1 MVSLDHRDAHI
12 LARFQ
17 LFRSPRGKQRD
28 DENHIESKTSGAD
41 EKNERDYPHHPEVR
55 DTATLRVEQYMSR
68 DEEVKGYVV
77 RPSSEERGTIG
88 E

>member
-1 MVSLDHRDAHI
+1 
-12 LARFQ
+12 
-17 LFRSPRGKQRD
+17 
-28 DENHIESKTSGAD
+28 
-41 EKNERDYPHHPEVR
+41 VR

-77 RPSSEERGTIG
+77 RLSSEERGTIG